1 MKKLFIVTLL
11 LIVSTLT
18 YSIELELK
26 LGLDI
31 YRKLSVDAEGH
42 TPTGIY
48 PGGSIGL
55 EALGY
60 ERGAFKC
67 GLGMVWH
74 NSANGSGG
82 YEGHS
87 TSPLYLVG
95 KYKVRDEIYFIGR
108 AGWAFAKAGDATDV
122 KGADGGLYGALGI
135 GREFMNN
142 RMNLEFLYEI
152 MEYEYNT
159 RFATEEDGY
168 YQILSLVFSYKLW
181 ATK

>member
-1 MKKLFIVTLL
+1 MKKIFIIALL

-18 YSIELELK
+18 YSMELDLK

-55 EALGY
+55 EVLGY
-60 ERGAFKC
+60 ERGLFNF

-74 NSANGSGG
+74 NSANGSSG

-95 KYKVRDEIYFIGR
+95 RYKFKEEIYFIGR
-108 AGWAFAKAGDATDV
+108 AGWAFAKAGDATNV
-122 KGADGGLYGALGI
+122 KGADGGLYGAFGV
-135 GREFMNN
+135 GREFVDK
-142 RMNLEFLYEI
+142 RINLELLYEI
-152 MEYEYNT
+152 MKYEYNT

-168 YQILSLVFSYKLW
+168 YQIVSLIFSYKLW
-181 ATK
+181 AAN

>member
-1 MKKLFIVTLL
+1 MKKILIVTFL
-11 LIVSTLT
+11 LIVFTST
-18 YSIELELK
+18 YSLELEFK

-55 EALGY
+55 EALEY
-60 ERGAFKC
+60 YRSSLRY
-67 GLGMVWH
+67 GLGIVWH
-74 NSANGSGG
+74 NSANGSNG

-95 KYKVRDEIYFIGR
+95 KYKVKNDTYFVGR
-108 AGWAFAKAGDATDV
+108 AGWAFAKAGDATGV
-122 KGADGGLYGALGI
+122 KGADGGLYGALGV
-135 GREFMNN
+135 GREFANN
-142 RMNLEFLYEI
+142 RVNLEFLYEI
-152 MEYEYNT
+152 MRYEYNT

-168 YQILSLVFSYKLW
+168 YQIFSLIFSYKLW
-181 ATK
+181 AAK